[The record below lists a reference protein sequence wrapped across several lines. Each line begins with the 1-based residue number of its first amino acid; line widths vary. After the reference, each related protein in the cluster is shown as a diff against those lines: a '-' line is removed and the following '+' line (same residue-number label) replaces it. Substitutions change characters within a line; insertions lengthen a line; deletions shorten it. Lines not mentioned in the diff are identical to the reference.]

1 MSRKSL
7 KNNNVKINL
16 NPLYSLFIVLSL
28 VLVWSCNDDDDITEI
43 VDPSLENLEI
53 QDFIW
58 GGLNLYYLWQ
68 PNVANLADNRF
79 NSESEYVEFLRSE
92 PVPED
97 FFESLL
103 FQRGVIDR
111 DSWIVD
117 DYVELENRFVGIS
130 KSNGVD
136 FGLAR
141 ISDASNDILGYVR
154 YIMPNSDASGK
165 DIRRGDFFT
174 QVNGTQ
180 LTIDNYRDLL
190 FSENDTYTLSLAS
203 VENGALVPNGRSV
216 ELTKFEYN
224 ENPILI
230 RKTFNEGGKRIG
242 YLLYNSFSGGY
253 DTELNAAFSEFKN
266 EGITDL
272 ILDLRYNGGGF
283 GYVAEYLG
291 SMVTGQFTGE
301 IFSKDRWNPKIQA
314 EFEAF
319 DEELL
324 VERFPGKLRNGDDIV
339 SLNLNQVHI
348 IVTGSSAS
356 ASELIIAALEPYI
369 GVTTIGTKTYGKYT
383 GSVTLYDSENYT
395 KENVNPDHFYAM
407 QPIVLEYTNSIGQNG
422 KDGYDP
428 DIERSEN
435 ITDLGVLGDRN
446 EPLLSTAIDNITGA
460 AAKFEDS
467 KIPVFELISNSK
479 LFTPMAD
486 RLIIDKPEFQE
497 ALKGLRKKDK

>member
-1 MSRKSL
+1 MKRKFRPFY
-7 KNNNVKINL
+7 
-16 NPLYSLFIVLSL
+16 PLLIVLAL
-28 VLVWSCNDDDDITEI
+28 IYTWSCNDDDDITEI
-43 VDPSLENLEI
+43 VDPDLESIEI

-68 PNVANLADNRF
+68 PNVADLADDRF
-79 NSESEYVEFLRSE
+79 NSESEYVEFLSSE

-117 DYVELENRFVGIS
+117 DYVELENSFVGIS

-136 FGLAR
+136 FGLIR

-154 YIMPNSDASGK
+154 YIMPNSDASDK
-165 DIRRGDFFT
+165 DIRRGDLFT
-174 QVNGTQ
+174 EVNGTQ
-180 LTIDNYRDLL
+180 LTIENYRELL
-190 FSENDTYTLSLAS
+190 FSDNDTYTLGFAAI
-203 VENGALVPNGRSV
+203 ENGALVSNGRSV
-216 ELTKFEYN
+216 ELSKFEYN

-230 RKTFNEGGKRIG
+230 RKTFNEGGKKIG

-253 DTELNAAFSEFKN
+253 DTQLNAAFADFKS

-324 VERFPGKLRNGDDIV
+324 IERFPGRLRNGDDIV
-339 SLNLNQVHI
+339 GLNLNQVHI

-369 GVTTIGTKTYGKYT
+369 GVTTIGSKTYGKYT
-383 GSVTLYDSENYT
+383 GSVTLYDSEDFT
-395 KENVNPDHFYAM
+395 KDGVNPNHFYAM
-407 QPIVLEYTNSIGQNG
+407 QPLVLEYTNSVGENG

-428 DIERSEN
+428 DIERRED
-435 ITDLGVLGDRN
+435 ITNLGVLGDRN
-446 EPLLSTAIDNITGA
+446 EPLLSIAISDITGGV
-460 AAKFEDS
+460 AKFEDV
-467 KIPVFELISNSK
+467 KIPEFELISNSK
-479 LFTPMAD
+479 LFTPLAD
-486 RLIIDKPEFQE
+486 RLIIDKPEFQQ
-497 ALKGLRKKDK
+497 ALKGLRKQNK

>member
-1 MSRKSL
+1 MKR
-7 KNNNVKINL
+7 NL
-16 NPLYSLFIVLSL
+16 NPFYSIFILLSL
-28 VLVWSCNDDDDITEI
+28 VFVWSCNDDDDITEI

-79 NSESEYVEFLRSE
+79 NSESEYVEFLSSE

-117 DYVELENRFVGIS
+117 DYVELENSFVGIS

-141 ISDASNDILGYVR
+141 ISDVSNDILGYVR
-154 YIMPNSDASGK
+154 YIMPNSDATGK
-165 DIRRGDFFT
+165 DIRRGDLFT

-190 FSENDTYTLSLAS
+190 FSEDDTYTLSLAS

-216 ELTKFEYN
+216 QLTKFEYN

-242 YLLYNSFSGGY
+242 YLMYNSFSGGY
-253 DTELNAAFSEFKN
+253 DTEMNAAFADFKS

-283 GYVAEYLG
+283 GYVAQYLG

-301 IFSKDRWNPKIQA
+301 IFSKDKWNPKIQA

-324 VERFPGKLRNGDDIV
+324 IERFPGKLRNGDDIV
-339 SLNLNQVHI
+339 SLNLNQVHV
-348 IVTGSSAS
+348 IVTGRSAS
-356 ASELIIAALEPYI
+356 ASELIIAALKPYI
-369 GVTTIGTKTYGKYT
+369 GVTTIGSKTYGKYT
-383 GSVTLYDSENYT
+383 GSVTLYDSENFT
-395 KENVNPDHFYAM
+395 KDNVNPNHFYAM
-407 QPIVLEYTNSIGQNG
+407 QPIVLEYTNSVGENG
-422 KDGYDP
+422 RDGYDP
-428 DIERSEN
+428 DIERNEN

-446 EPLLSTAIDNITGA
+446 EPLLSTTINNITGA
-460 AAKFEDS
+460 AAKFDDS

-486 RLIIDKPEFQE
+486 RLIIDKPEFQQ
-497 ALKGLRKKDK
+497 ALKGLRKKIK

>member
-1 MSRKSL
+1 MITTRKT
-7 KNNNVKINL
+7 INL
-16 NPLYSLFIVLSL
+16 GILVFTLFFG
-28 VLVWSCNDDDDITEI
+28 WSCNDDDDITEI
-43 VDPSLENLEI
+43 GNPDLESIEI

-68 PNVANLADNRF
+68 PNVADLADDRF
-79 NSESEYVEFLRSE
+79 DSESKYIEFLSSE

-117 DYVELENRFVGIS
+117 DYVELENGFVGIS

-136 FGLAR
+136 FGLTR
-141 ISDASNDILGYVR
+141 ISDSSNDILGYVR
-154 YIMPNSDASGK
+154 YIMPNSDASDK
-165 DIRRGDFFT
+165 DIRRGDLFT

-180 LTIDNYRDLL
+180 LTLENYRELL
-190 FSENDTYTLSLAS
+190 FSDNDTYTLGFAS
-203 VENGALVPNGRSV
+203 VENGTLVSNGRSV

-253 DTELNAAFSEFKN
+253 DAELNAAFADFKS

-283 GYVAEYLG
+283 GYVAQYLG

-324 VERFPGKLRNGDDIV
+324 IDRFPGKLRSGDDIV

-356 ASELIIAALEPYI
+356 ASELIIAALKPYI
-369 GVTTIGTKTYGKYT
+369 GVTTLGSKTYGKYT
-383 GSVTLYDSENYT
+383 GSVTLYDSEDYT
-395 KENVNPDHFYAM
+395 KDGVNPNHLYAM
-407 QPIVLEYTNSIGQNG
+407 QPLVLEYTNSMGENG
-422 KDGYDP
+422 KDGYEP
-428 DIERSEN
+428 DIELREN
-435 ITDLGVLGDRN
+435 ITDMGVLGDRN
-446 EPLLSTAIDNITGA
+446 ESLLSLAINDITGG
-460 AAKFEDS
+460 AAKFDYA
-467 KIPVFELISNSK
+467 KVPDFELISNSR
-479 LFTPMAD
+479 LFTPMSD
-486 RLIIDKPEFQE
+486 RLIIDKPEFQQ
-497 ALKGLRKKDK
+497 ALKDLRKQNK

>member
-1 MSRKSL
+1 MK
-7 KNNNVKINL
+7 KDFK
-16 NPLYSLFIVLSL
+16 LYFAISIALTLFLT
-28 VLVWSCNDDDDITEI
+28 WSCNDDDDITEI
-43 VDPSLENLEI
+43 TDPDLESIEI

-68 PNVANLADNRF
+68 PNVANLADDRF
-79 NSESEYVEFLRSE
+79 RSESEYIEFLSSE
-92 PVPED
+92 PTPED

-117 DYVELENRFVGIS
+117 DYVELENSFVGIS

-141 ISDASNDILGYVR
+141 ISDASNDLLGYVR
-154 YIMPNSDASGK
+154 YIMPNSDAAGK
-165 DIRRGDFFT
+165 DIGRGDLFT
-174 QVNGTQ
+174 EVNGTQ

-190 FSENDTYTLSLAS
+190 FSDNDTYTLGLAS

-230 RKTFNEGGKRIG
+230 RKTFEEGGKRIG

-253 DTELNAAFSEFKN
+253 DIELNAAFADFKN
-266 EGITDL
+266 EGVTDL

-291 SMVTGQFTGE
+291 SMVTGQFAGE
-301 IFSKDRWNPKIQA
+301 IYSKDKWNPKIQA

-324 VERFPGKLRNGDDIV
+324 IERFPDKLRNGDDIV
-339 SLNLNQVHI
+339 SLNLNQVHV
-348 IVTGSSAS
+348 IVTGRSAS
-356 ASELIIAALEPYI
+356 ASELIIAALKPYI

-383 GSVTLYDSENYT
+383 GSVTLYDSENFT
-395 KENVNPDHFYAM
+395 KENVNPNHFYAM
-407 QPIVLEYTNSIGQNG
+407 QPIVLEYTNSVGENG
-422 KDGYDP
+422 GNGYDP

-446 EPLLSTAIDNITGA
+446 EPLLSTAINNITGV

-486 RLIIDKPEFQE
+486 RLIVDKPEFQQ
-497 ALKGLRKKDK
+497 ALKGLRDKNK